1 MCNGVAWAI
10 ILACRIAER
19 QREYGLAASR
29 DFTEMVQS
37 IMYIGMGFL
46 LAAIIAVAVIPAV
59 HDRAVRIT
67 TRRLRAILP
76 ESAEEIHAQK
86 DLQRAEFAMS
96 MRRLEMGL
104 ERVRDESVNRA
115 VELAKGKDLIN
126 RLKGQR
132 DGLKVEVVTL
142 KAQDDKLR
150 AEIESLRSEI
160 DKLKAAPEPKKRGRP
175 RRSKNK
181 PKAPEVEALE
191 DAEQQQASI
200 H

>member
-1 MCNGVAWAI
+1 
-10 ILACRIAER
+10 
-19 QREYGLAASR
+19 
-29 DFTEMVQS
+29 MVQS

-46 LAAIIAVAVIPAV
+46 LAAIIAVAVMPAV

-126 RLKGQR
+126 RLKGHR

-160 DKLKAAPEPKKRGRP
+160 DKLMPHQNQKNAVAREEAKTSQRLQRS
-175 RRSKNK
+175 RRSRTRSSSRH
-181 PKAPEVEALE
+181 PFI
-191 DAEQQQASI
+191 ST
-200 H
+200 